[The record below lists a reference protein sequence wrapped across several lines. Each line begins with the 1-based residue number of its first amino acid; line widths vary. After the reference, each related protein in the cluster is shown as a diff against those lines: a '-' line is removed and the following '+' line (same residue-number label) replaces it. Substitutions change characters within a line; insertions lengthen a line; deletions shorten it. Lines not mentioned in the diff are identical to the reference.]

1 MGAAARTPAFTGV
14 LMLSPPRE
22 HEHFMQKHVP
32 EAILALASWTIKRDG
47 GKFVVRRRPHSRSAR
62 SKPYDT
68 LQAATNAVARKL
80 QEEWLKR
87 HKRRREFHGVK

>member
-47 GKFVVRRRPHSRSAR
+47 GKFVVAPTSSFEERKVEALRHAAGSDQRRRP
-62 SKPYDT
+62 
-68 LQAATNAVARKL
+68 QAAGGVA
-80 QEEWLKR
+80 EAP
-87 HKRRREFHGVK
+87 